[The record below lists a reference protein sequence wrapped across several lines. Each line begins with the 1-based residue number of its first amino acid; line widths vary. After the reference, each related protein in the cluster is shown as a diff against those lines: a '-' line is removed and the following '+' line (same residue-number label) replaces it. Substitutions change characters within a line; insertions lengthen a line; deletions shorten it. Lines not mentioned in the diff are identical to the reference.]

1 MLDLSTENK
10 ALCFEDSTLKPLY
23 IFIYYWQGEHW
34 QYFTTIDEAI
44 VMESMELDEGVLE
57 GNNFELGSFV
67 THSMKVQWQNNG
79 IRYKDMLAVPVQK
92 IGDEYIAYFDGTI
105 NKEEVVEN
113 GQTVTA
119 EISSLLSQ
127 KLDIDVLPSL
137 KEQSGT
143 RLPIMV
149 YHTLNNLG
157 VDIRTDWADR
167 FANADYDMFLNE
179 STLPQSLTLAE
190 FLKQMGEFLGGHIV
204 AQEKRVVNSLD
215 DMTSYQPTG
224 RLEIGFM
231 RLANVDTVA
240 QSNIKPLPNGYKR
253 VEYIQTNG
261 NQYINTGYI
270 PTSNTKIEMQFYN
283 FADYLSVSDPS
294 NPIINTTA
302 LFGART
308 SSSENSFS
316 LFASVYKLNEF
327 VFDVSNSRVV
337 IDQTPLYKQKISA
350 QLDRITINDKTTS
363 ISAIPFECE
372 YPLYLFSVNTAG
384 NFDERCALGKLY
396 SFKIYENDI
405 LQRDMIPCIR
415 ISDNK
420 LGLYDIINGN
430 FYVDENGSDFIA
442 PNPIETYTL
451 PYYINLYADKTN
463 RVKFDQIRVLTE
475 TGDTQSGQRNYTFW
489 WNDDVKTTYE
499 IKNNIFFEALSTQN
513 WEQCQNAVREVGSY
527 LENQNLYYADL
538 QTIYPPFVE
547 GGDYLIVKSKN
558 QGLLPS
564 EYSVLESADISNSAN
579 TSVKAFVDSG
589 IILDSDNIEIDLE
602 FELLGGN
609 STILVVDGS
618 LYGYSG
624 FLLSA
629 SGNMLLCQIYNADS
643 ANPDAFRIPFVPL
656 NQKIHLN
663 LKFGNGKYQYSGTF
677 SGNGEYDGSDVIYT
691 KVESLL
697 LGSGY
702 YSAFSNYRLHH
713 FALSQGGV
721 KQCDMYPCL
730 RERDSAVGMY
740 DITQN
745 TFKLI
750 QGNPSPNYE
759 IADIVVPALSTTAR
773 GIHSMR
779 ADILCKATN
788 SNKN

>member
-34 QYFTTIDEAI
+34 QYFTTIDKAI

-92 IGDEYIAYFDGTI
+92 IGSQYIAYFDGAIT
-105 NKEEVVEN
+105 KEEVAEN

-127 KLDIDVLPSL
+127 KLDIDVLPTL

-215 DMTSYQPTG
+215 DMIAYQPSG

-240 QSNIKPLPNGYKR
+240 QSNIKPLPSEYKR
-253 VEYIQTNG
+253 VEYIQTDG
-261 NQYINTGYI
+261 TQYINTGYI
-270 PTSNTKIEMQFYN
+270 PNSNTKIEMQFYN

-294 NPIINTTA
+294 NPIINTNA

-308 SSSENSFS
+308 SITVNSFS
-316 LFASVYKLNEF
+316 LFASVYKLNDF
-327 VFDVSNSRVV
+327 VFDVSNSSVV
-337 IDQTPLYKQKISA
+337 IDQTPLYKQKIST
-350 QLDRITINDKTTS
+350 QTDKITINGITKLTNVASLD
-363 ISAIPFECE
+363 CE

-384 NFDERCALGKLY
+384 SFDERCALGKLY
-396 SFKIYENDI
+396 SFKIYENDV
-405 LQRDMIPCIR
+405 LVKDMVPCVR
-415 ISDNK
+415 TSDDK
-420 LGLYDIINGN
+420 VGLYDVISET
-430 FYVDENGSDFIA
+430 FYIDENGGNFIA

-451 PYYINLYADKTN
+451 PYYINLYADKAN
-463 RVKFDQIRVLTE
+463 RVQFDQIRVVTK
-475 TGDTQSGQRNYTFW
+475 TGDMLNYQIW
-489 WNDDVKTTYE
+489 WNDNIKSTYE

-513 WEQCQNAVREVGSY
+513 WKYCSNAVREVGSY

-538 QTIYPPFVE
+538 QTVYPPFVE
-547 GGDYLIVKSKN
+547 GGDYLIIKSKN

-564 EYSVLESADISNSAN
+564 EYSVLESADISNSSN

-691 KVESLL
+691 KVDSLL
-697 LGSGY
+697 LGGGY

-745 TFKLI
+745 AFKVI

-779 ADILCKATN
+779 ADMLCKATN

>member
-1 MLDLSTENK
+1 
-10 ALCFEDSTLKPLY
+10 
-23 IFIYYWQGEHW
+23 
-34 QYFTTIDEAI
+34 
-44 VMESMELDEGVLE
+44 
-57 GNNFELGSFV
+57 
-67 THSMKVQWQNNG
+67 
-79 IRYKDMLAVPVQK
+79 
-92 IGDEYIAYFDGTI
+92 
-105 NKEEVVEN
+105 
-113 GQTVTA
+113 
-119 EISSLLSQ
+119 
-127 KLDIDVLPSL
+127 
-137 KEQSGT
+137 
-143 RLPIMV
+143 
-149 YHTLNNLG
+149 
-157 VDIRTDWADR
+157 
-167 FANADYDMFLNE
+167 
-179 STLPQSLTLAE
+179 
-190 FLKQMGEFLGGHIV
+190 
-204 AQEKRVVNSLD
+204 
-215 DMTSYQPTG
+215 
-224 RLEIGFM
+224 
-231 RLANVDTVA
+231 
-240 QSNIKPLPNGYKR
+240 
-253 VEYIQTNG
+253 
-261 NQYINTGYI
+261 
-270 PTSNTKIEMQFYN
+270 MQFYN

-316 LFASVYKLNEF
+316 LFASAYKLNEF

-337 IDQTPLYKQKISA
+337 IDQTPLYKQKIST
-350 QLDRITINDKTTS
+350 QTDKITINGITKLTNVASLD
-363 ISAIPFECE
+363 CE

-384 NFDERCALGKLY
+384 SFDERCALGKLY
-396 SFKIYENDI
+396 SFKIYENNV
-405 LQRDMIPCIR
+405 LQRDMTPCVR
-415 ISDNK
+415 LEDSVA
-420 LGLYDIINGN
+420 GLYDL
-430 FYVDENGSDFIA
+430 VNGSFYTNEGMGEFIA

-451 PYYINLYADKTN
+451 PYYINLFADKTN
-463 RVKFDQIRVLTE
+463 TVSIDEIKVITK
-475 TGDTQSGQRNYTFW
+475 TGTQLNYTISW
-489 WNDDVKTTYE
+489 ADVVYNTYN
-499 IKNNIFFEALSTQN
+499 IKDNIFFEALSTQN
-513 WEQCQNAVREVGSY
+513 WKYCSNAVREVRSY
-527 LENQNLYYADL
+527 LENQNLYYTDL
-538 QTIYPPFVE
+538 QTVYPPFIE
-547 GGDYLIVKSKN
+547 GGDHLIIKSKN